1 MPREMAAAFLASNAG
16 RLRAALDALL
26 AKAERGDVLAM
37 RELRAWVGEGWGKVG
52 QAAEQVGQEEQGSGL
67 TREQRATLLAMLEES
82 EKGCSNG
89 REGSQNDGGV
99 AGCRSSR

>member
-26 AKAERGDVLAM
+26 AKAERGDVLAL

-52 QAAEQVGQEEQGSGL
+52 QAQEQVGQEQQGTGL
-67 TREQRATLLAMLEES
+67 TREQRATLLAMLDEEG
-82 EKGCSNG
+82 E
-89 REGSQNDGGV
+89 EGPG
-99 AGCRSSR
+99 